1 MLTGLDNLL
10 TNPFLHLNNLF
21 TYLPPIRH
29 LENHGVTSLRNTST
43 CVREALKI
51 GYCGPARSTYSLSL
65 GSAHWGIVGP
75 AFPALGPPEDCSSW
89 RMKRR
94 KIGGGMSARAEAR
107 TRKLGMTSLGA
118 PLGGDLLEGGLHM
131 TNGVPYV

>member
-1 MLTGLDNLL
+1 MQTGLDNLL

-89 RMKRR
+89 RMERR
-94 KIGGGMSARAEAR
+94 KMGGKGGCACRSPDSEAGYDVVR
-107 TRKLGMTSLGA
+107 S
-118 PLGGDLLEGGLHM
+118 PLRGDLLEGGLHM